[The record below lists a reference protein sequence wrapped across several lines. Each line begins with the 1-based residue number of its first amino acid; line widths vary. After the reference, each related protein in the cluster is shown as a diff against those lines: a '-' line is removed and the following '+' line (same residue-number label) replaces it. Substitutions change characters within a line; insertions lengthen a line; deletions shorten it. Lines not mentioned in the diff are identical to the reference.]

1 MIEQLRR
8 VVRENPSLEP
18 FASGATHATTNRDD
32 DARFDAVAYAREA
45 FSRSRAVAGASADAS
60 VGSTTT
66 TNVLEDVA
74 TLAEGARE
82 IERLIR
88 DEVRS
93 KRETLDD
100 ALRGVSEAETTMQ
113 TIRDG
118 AEEIAEAMRRV
129 ARELREPHD
138 AVEATTKTLERIAAT
153 GETLRAATKIIKLAN
168 KLDECSPTTNCEDAS
183 RRRRDAS
190 ELSKAAK
197 LLGEIKVT
205 LDAARGSLDGVD
217 VVDERM
223 AFIRTRTV
231 EVRREANEALDLG
244 METSSQADVGA
255 ALQVFYNLHE
265 LTAVVD
271 ARVAACASSAV
282 DAFKDGLDAE
292 AVGRTARSGG
302 ATR

>member
-1 MIEQLRR
+1 MVVFVSPPSGPNPKPSLARRAPEPRPSRRVIRATHRASDPMIEQLRR

-18 FASGATHATTNRDD
+18 FASGATHATTTTNRDD
-32 DARFDAVAYAREA
+32 DARGIRTTTFDAVAYAREA

-138 AVEATTKTLERIAAT
+138 AVEATTKNAGTH
-153 GETLRAATKIIKLAN
+153 
-168 KLDECSPTTNCEDAS
+168 
-183 RRRRDAS
+183 RRDW
-190 ELSKAAK
+190 
-197 LLGEIKVT
+197 
-205 LDAARGSLDGVD
+205 
-217 VVDERM
+217 
-223 AFIRTRTV
+223 
-231 EVRREANEALDLG
+231 
-244 METSSQADVGA
+244 
-255 ALQVFYNLHE
+255 
-265 LTAVVD
+265 
-271 ARVAACASSAV
+271 
-282 DAFKDGLDAE
+282 
-292 AVGRTARSGG
+292 
-302 ATR
+302 

>member
-205 LDAARGSLDGVD
+205 LDAARGCSTAWTSW
-217 VVDERM
+217 M
-223 AFIRTRTV
+223 
-231 EVRREANEALDLG
+231 NEWR
-244 METSSQADVGA
+244 S
-255 ALQVFYNLHE
+255 F
-265 LTAVVD
+265 
-271 ARVAACASSAV
+271 ARVRW
-282 DAFKDGLDAE
+282 K
-292 AVGRTARSGG
+292 
-302 ATR
+302 

>member
-1 MIEQLRR
+1 M
-8 VVRENPSLEP
+8 NK
-18 FASGATHATTNRDD
+18 
-32 DARFDAVAYAREA
+32 
-45 FSRSRAVAGASADAS
+45 SRAK
-60 VGSTTT
+60 
-66 TNVLEDVA
+66 

-168 KLDECSPTTNCEDAS
+168 KLDECYIRPLVFLGDGAMGLGTRSNSTRVAIITWRWGAY
-183 RRRRDAS
+183 
-190 ELSKAAK
+190 
-197 LLGEIKVT
+197 LGEEGLNRLGNVIVPNECYGEILEKVVLPW
-205 LDAARGSLDGVD
+205 LDEIEEERSALNPDNPWLGFGLSL
-217 VVDERM
+217 
-223 AFIRTRTV
+223 I
-231 EVRREANEALDLG
+231 
-244 METSSQADVGA
+244 
-255 ALQVFYNLHE
+255 HI
-265 LTAVVD
+265 
-271 ARVAACASSAV
+271 
-282 DAFKDGLDAE
+282 
-292 AVGRTARSGG
+292 
-302 ATR
+302 